1 MSLVFGKLH
10 HTPHANMKVLANNMK
25 MILVCRHTERILAVP
40 MMEPSGIPIF
50 KEWMDYQK
58 ISGDGGNWKNYCHND
73 GYKTANRPI

>member
-1 MSLVFGKLH
+1 
-10 HTPHANMKVLANNMK
+10 
-25 MILVCRHTERILAVP
+25 

-73 GYKTANRPI
+73 EYKTANRPI